1 MDLAERLHMTLSQL
15 FANADSREL
24 GLWMARAAI
33 EAEEQKKRDLMARAE
48 AARRKR

>member
-1 MDLAERLHMTLSQL
+1 MDLAERLHMTLAQL

-24 GLWMARAAI
+24 GLWLARDRLKAEQQRLDNLAA
-33 EAEEQKKRDLMARAE
+33 KAE